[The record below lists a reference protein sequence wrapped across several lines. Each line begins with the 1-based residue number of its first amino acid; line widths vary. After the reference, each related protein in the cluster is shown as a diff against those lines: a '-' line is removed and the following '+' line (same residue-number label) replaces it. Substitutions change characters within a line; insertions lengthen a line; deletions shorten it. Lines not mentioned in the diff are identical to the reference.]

1 LPLDAPD
8 LGQRHRLG
16 RSALAWLLTLVPLLV
31 LLGACQSRRDPDRLI
46 VASRN
51 RIDTVDPAGASTIG
65 AMQLLSAIGDPL
77 YAVRPDGSIE
87 PRLAAQL
94 PRTSADGL
102 RVVVPLRRGVVFH
115 DGTPFDAAA
124 MVFSLERFMAIGTLS
139 YLLGDRVVGVRA
151 LDSHTLELRLR
162 KPFGAIPQLLSAI
175 NLTPLSP
182 AAYRRHSRRQLS
194 DRFVGTGP
202 YRLTFFTP
210 QQQRLEPFGR
220 YWGRPPANNGL
231 DLIALSNSTA
241 LFGALQSGEVD
252 GLLSQSLEIDHQV
265 ALHQQAEQGLLVQA
279 TGPALNIVFLSV
291 LSDQPPLNNPLLR
304 RALALSLDRT
314 RLIERVSQGLMA
326 PLQGLVPPVVA
337 GGMPQPW
344 PAYDPAAARRLYRQ
358 AGYCGTRRLPLELT
372 FRSNV
377 PSDRL
382 FALTWQA
389 LLQRDLGDCVELKV
403 QGMETTTAY
412 RLLGEGAFQLIVL
425 DWMGDF
431 PDADNYLVP
440 LLGCEQAAGFVC
452 RKGGSASSGS
462 FWSRPGLEAELQRS
476 ATITGPKR
484 LELVRRI
491 QRQSADASPYL
502 PLWLVQPRIWVRP
515 ELARPRFDGSGRVVL
530 QELRRT

>member
-1 LPLDAPD
+1 LRLTAPNANAPHRRIRAALALWLALAPLCFVIAGCQNRREP
-8 LGQRHRLG
+8 GRLIIAG
-16 RSALAWLLTLVPLLV
+16 RS
-31 LLGACQSRRDPDRLI
+31 
-46 VASRN
+46 

-77 YAVRPDGSIE
+77 YAVRADGSIE
-87 PRLAAQL
+87 PRLAAAL
-94 PRTSADGL
+94 PRVSADGL
-102 RVVVPLRRGVVFH
+102 RVQVPLRRGVLFH

-139 YLLGDRVVGVRA
+139 YLLGDRVTAVRA
-151 LDSHTLELRLR
+151 VDPHTLELRLR
-162 KPFGAIPQLLSAI
+162 KPFGAIAQLLSAI

-182 AAYRRHSRRQLS
+182 AAYRSHGRRQLS

-202 YRLTFFTP
+202 YRLTFYTP
-210 QQQRLEPFGR
+210 QQQRLEPFRR
-220 YWGRPPANNGL
+220 YWGRQPANDGL

-265 ALHQQAEQGLLVQA
+265 ALQQQARQGRLRQA
-279 TGPALNIVFLSV
+279 TGPALNIVFLSL
-291 LSDQPPLNNPLLR
+291 LSDQPPLNDPRLR
-304 RALALSLDRT
+304 RALALSLDRN

-337 GGMPQPW
+337 GGTPQPW
-344 PAYDPAAARRLYRQ
+344 PSYDPQAARRLYRQ
-358 AGYCGTRRLPLELT
+358 AGYCGKRQLPLELT

-382 FALTWQA
+382 FALSWQA
-389 LLQRDLGDCVELKV
+389 LLQRDLGDCVALRV

-412 RLLGEGAFQLIVL
+412 RLLGDGAFQLIVL

-440 LLGCEQAAGFVC
+440 LLGCEQVAGSSC

-462 FWSRPGLEAELQRS
+462 FWSRPGLEPELQRS
-476 ATITGPKR
+476 ATLVGQPR

-491 QRQSADASPYL
+491 QRQVAAATPYL

-515 ELARPRFDGSGRVVL
+515 DLAQPRFDGSGRVLL
-530 QELRRT
+530 QELRRR